1 MICRPARL
9 APRPVV
15 RRIGIDEG
23 VCGLAGLPPVSGRAG
38 ERPALQP
45 WATTGGKRRAE
56 GVVSR
61 WFSRDLGGMAIT
73 GILDIGRSHATK
85 PAIGYRSSGGEDL
98 MRRCEFIARL
108 GAAIASPL
116 ATRAQQL
123 ALPVIGF
130 LGSAAADLSTR
141 SRSL

>member
-1 MICRPARL
+1 
-9 APRPVV
+9 
-15 RRIGIDEG
+15 
-23 VCGLAGLPPVSGRAG
+23 
-38 ERPALQP
+38 
-45 WATTGGKRRAE
+45 
-56 GVVSR
+56 
-61 WFSRDLGGMAIT
+61 MAIT
-73 GILDIGRSHATK
+73 GIFDIGRSHATK

-108 GAAIASPL
+108 GGAAIASPL

-130 LGSAAADLSTR
+130 LGTAAADLSTR